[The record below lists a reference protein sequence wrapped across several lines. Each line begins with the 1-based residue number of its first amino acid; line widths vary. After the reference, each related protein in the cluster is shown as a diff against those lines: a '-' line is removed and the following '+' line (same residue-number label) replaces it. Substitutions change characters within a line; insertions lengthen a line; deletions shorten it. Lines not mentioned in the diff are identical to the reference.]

1 MQEKF
6 TMELMLTLTNDPRF
20 QEVAELV
27 YWDEDEIINCPENS
41 EYVYAIDEGN
51 VTQCAERNSS
61 WGKGS
66 ILGFT
71 REQTTIKPLCK
82 TVAWKIPLIYVDE
95 ILKTMG
101 DMDIA
106 DLTAVEMNFL
116 DRGANDCIQWF
127 IKEMPLRLHTTSWKI
142 AQDFFRQEI
151 MQVVSKELCAFQ
163 VKELK
168 EHGILFELGYYLE
181 IDVAEFHSYL
191 RDIAYDKRVKKIN

>member
-27 YWDEDEIINCPENS
+27 YWDEEEIINCPENS

-51 VTQCAERNSS
+51 ITQYAERNSS

-71 REQTTIKPLCK
+71 REQTTIRPLCK
-82 TVAWKIPLIYVDE
+82 TVAWKIPLTYVAE

-101 DMDIA
+101 D
-106 DLTAVEMNFL
+106 
-116 DRGANDCIQWF
+116 R
-127 IKEMPLRLHTTSWKI
+127 
-142 AQDFFRQEI
+142 
-151 MQVVSKELCAFQ
+151 
-163 VKELK
+163 
-168 EHGILFELGYYLE
+168 
-181 IDVAEFHSYL
+181 
-191 RDIAYDKRVKKIN
+191 

>member
-6 TMELMLTLTNDPRF
+6 TMELMLTLTNNPRF

-27 YWDEDEIINCPENS
+27 YWDEEEIINCPENS

-51 VTQCAERNSS
+51 ITQYAERNSS

-71 REQTTIKPLCK
+71 REQTTIRPLCK
-82 TVAWKIPLIYVDE
+82 TVAWKIPLTYVAE

-106 DLTAVEMNFL
+106 DLIAVEMNFL
-116 DRGANDCIQWF
+116 DRDENDCIQWF
-127 IKEMPLRLHTTSWKI
+127 INEMPLRLHTTSWKI

-151 MQVVSKELCAFQ
+151 IQVVSKELCAVQ

-168 EHGILFELGYYLE
+168 KRAILFELGYYLE
-181 IDVAEFHSYL
+181 IDVVEFHSYL
-191 RDIAYDKRVKKIN
+191 RDIAYDEIVKKNK

>member
-27 YWDEDEIINCPENS
+27 YWDEEEIINCPENS

-51 VTQCAERNSS
+51 ITQYAERNSS

-71 REQTTIKPLCK
+71 REQTTIRPLCK
-82 TVAWKIPLIYVDE
+82 TVAWKIPLTYVAE

-101 DMDIA
+101 DRDIA

-116 DRGANDCIQWF
+116 DRGKNDCIQWF
-127 IKEMPLRLHTTSWKI
+127 INEMPLRLHTTSWKI

-151 MQVVSKELCAFQ
+151 IQVVSKELCAVQ

-168 EHGILFELGYYLE
+168 KRAILFELGYYLE
-181 IDVAEFHSYL
+181 IDVVEFHSYL
-191 RDIAYDKRVKKIN
+191 RDIAYDEIVKKNK